1 MISSAGRCL
10 PSMHDLDEHNWE
22 KQALHELKSVV
33 ERNAQ
38 RMARHLEAQG
48 LLHDPRYVLC
58 ALTARRRL
66 ALPAIVL
73 RPLLGESKEEKSTAF
88 HQLTQPD
95 RQVLFRMCQK
105 SVDGEANREHLAS
118 ALLRFTRSMQAMRK
132 ASFTPSSAAPRG

>member
-1 MISSAGRCL
+1 
-10 PSMHDLDEHNWE
+10 
-22 KQALHELKSVV
+22 
-33 ERNAQ
+33 
-38 RMARHLEAQG
+38 
-48 LLHDPRYVLC
+48 
-58 ALTARRRL
+58 
-66 ALPAIVL
+66 LPAIVL